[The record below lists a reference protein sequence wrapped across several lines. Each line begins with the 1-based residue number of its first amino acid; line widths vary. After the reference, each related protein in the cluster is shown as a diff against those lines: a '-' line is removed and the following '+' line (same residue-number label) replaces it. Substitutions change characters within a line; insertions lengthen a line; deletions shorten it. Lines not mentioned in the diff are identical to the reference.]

1 MQSRLN
7 FYTRSVFVACFFML
21 HAWGTSGQAGT
32 APSGYYPAD
41 YSGDMFTGTVTQT
54 TDDTITL
61 SYTQG
66 SKSETFEAYAN
77 GPCALPATKSTASLM
92 PLTKVPIGS
101 QIEIFYE
108 AKTVK
113 IGGVKQKQNQMIG
126 FTFLKAKVNGE
137 WVAMKNRVTLYCSQA
152 GSFLTFKAF

>member
-1 MQSRLN
+1 MQFRLDR
-7 FYTRSVFVACFFML
+7 YARWILVLCFF
-21 HAWGTSGQAGT
+21 AFQAQKSPSQAGT

-41 YSGDMFTGTVTQT
+41 FSGDAFTGTVTQT
-54 TDDTITL
+54 TDDTITAV
-61 SYTQG
+61 YTHG
-66 SKSETFEAYAN
+66 DKSETFEAYSN
-77 GPCALPATKSTASLM
+77 GPCALPASKSGASLM

-101 QIEIFYE
+101 QIEILYE

-126 FTFLKAKVNGE
+126 FVFLKTKVNGE
-137 WVAMKNRVTLYCSQA
+137 WVAMKSRVTFYCAQA